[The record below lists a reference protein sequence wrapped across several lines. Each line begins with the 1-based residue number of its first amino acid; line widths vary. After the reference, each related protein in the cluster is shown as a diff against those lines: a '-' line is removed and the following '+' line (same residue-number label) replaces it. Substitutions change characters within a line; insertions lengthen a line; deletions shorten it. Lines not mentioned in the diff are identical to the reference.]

1 MRDFS
6 IDPLSALCPLWE
18 RKKETKKKETE
29 TTRLTGKMKGLI
41 FLLAVEA
48 AVVVCTNTAITIRI
62 PSLMVE
68 RGLGDA
74 QLSSLVLSIMQLIG
88 ILAGVSFLSLSLFKE
103 RLLLWS
109 GITFGLGQIVIA
121 LSPSL
126 GVMVVGSVVA
136 GFPTVW
142 P

>member
-1 MRDFS
+1 MDSDLLGLQCGIFS

-18 RKKETKKKETE
+18 RKERNKEKETE

-74 QLSSLVLSIMQLIG
+74 QLSSLVLSIHAVDWYLG
-88 ILAGVSFLSLSLFKE
+88 RCEFFFLYLS
-103 RLLLWS
+103 
-109 GITFGLGQIVIA
+109 I
-121 LSPSL
+121 
-126 GVMVVGSVVA
+126 
-136 GFPTVW
+136 
-142 P
+142 